1 MYLKENVMAQD
12 YVMLNEEKDDSMIA
26 INKSVFKAITE
37 ISIDDIENA
46 VRLPDTRFAKPLSVK
61 IENNKLLISV
71 DIKIKYGA
79 NVNATCELV
88 QNRIYENVLLMT
100 GFKASDITVNVIG
113 FEI

>member
-1 MYLKENVMAQD
+1 MAQD
-12 YVMLNEEKDDSMIA
+12 YVVLNEENEDSLIA

-46 VRLPDTRFAKPLSVK
+46 VRMPETRFAKPLSVR
-61 IENNKLLISV
+61 IENNKLLIEA
-71 DIKIKYGA
+71 DIKVKYGA
-79 NVNATCELV
+79 NVNATCELL

-100 GFKASDITVNVIG
+100 GFKASDIKINVTG

>member
-1 MYLKENVMAQD
+1 MAQD

-61 IENNKLLISV
+61 VENNKLLISA